1 MPALGKK
8 EASQETFG
16 LSRALSWQYFYPCS
30 FTGVFFL
37 PIGNVIYCGLFKCD
51 IFPYNICSSTETAV
65 KSKGT
70 LGGKLK
76 KRNKWVDQTKQ
87 GKCSSWGK
95 FRELQLGRCST
106 PSLGCFNGK
115 GLLPPRP
122 LAVLCPSKSFGS
134 RPRCSLY
141 EEHAKGS
148 DLNLKNLAQ

>member
-16 LSRALSWQYFYPCS
+16 LSRALSWQYFCPCS

-37 PIGNVIYCGLFKCD
+37 PIGNVLYCGLFKCD

-76 KRNKWVDQTKQ
+76 KKKQMGRSDQTRQVQFLGKVQ
-87 GKCSSWGK
+87 GTPAG
-95 FRELQLGRCST
+95 EVQHTQPGVLQWEGASAT
-106 PSLGCFNGK
+106 TSLGCS
-115 GLLPPRP
+115 LP
-122 LAVLCPSKSFGS
+122 
-134 RPRCSLY
+134 
-141 EEHAKGS
+141 
-148 DLNLKNLAQ
+148 